1 MGCWGP
7 SSQEASALI
16 GTTRASRRS
25 CDGDLGDVIQP
36 WRGTYLVV
44 TIDRITKRIWG
55 KGKVYSA
62 LES

>member
-1 MGCWGP
+1 M
-7 SSQEASALI
+7 
-16 GTTRASRRS
+16 GTTRALRGS

-36 WRGTYLVV
+36 WRSTYLVI
-44 TIDRITKRIWG
+44 TIDRITEKIWE

>member
-7 SSQEASALI
+7 TSHEASALI

-36 WRGTYLVV
+36 WRGTYLVI
-44 TIDRITKRIWG
+44 TINRITKRICG
-55 KGKVYSA
+55 NGNVYTA